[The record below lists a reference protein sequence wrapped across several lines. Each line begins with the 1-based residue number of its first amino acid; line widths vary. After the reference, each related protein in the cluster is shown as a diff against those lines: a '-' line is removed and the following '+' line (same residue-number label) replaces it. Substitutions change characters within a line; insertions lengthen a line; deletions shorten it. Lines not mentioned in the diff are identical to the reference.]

1 MGLNEP
7 KGTQKTLNIS
17 KNDSIW
23 AQNGPKWAQ
32 MSKPINELKRALMSS
47 NFNKI
52 LTSDAYQ
59 CKTWYILQFSSG
71 VINVKNKKN
80 YLFCTPFS

>member
-32 MSKPINELKRALMSS
+32 MSKPINELKRA
-47 NFNKI
+47 
-52 LTSDAYQ
+52 
-59 CKTWYILQFSSG
+59 
-71 VINVKNKKN
+71 
-80 YLFCTPFS
+80 

>member
-7 KGTQKTLNIS
+7 KQTPKALNLL

-32 MSKPINELKRALMSS
+32 MSKPI
-47 NFNKI
+47 
-52 LTSDAYQ
+52 
-59 CKTWYILQFSSG
+59 
-71 VINVKNKKN
+71 
-80 YLFCTPFS
+80 